1 MKIVSNVEQCNCDVV
16 NEASELLAVF
26 KTITNK
32 ETQRNDI
39 MRKTNKFFEVP
50 NFRFHSKV
58 KGFGKK
64 VAVRKAR
71 RAGKVRV

>member
-1 MKIVSNVEQCNCDVV
+1 MSCKGVGLFETIFWKLKIVSNVEQCNCDVV

-39 MRKTNKFFEVP
+39 MRKTNRFFEGP
-50 NFRFHSKV
+50 QLSLS
-58 KGFGKK
+58 
-64 VAVRKAR
+64 
-71 RAGKVRV
+71 